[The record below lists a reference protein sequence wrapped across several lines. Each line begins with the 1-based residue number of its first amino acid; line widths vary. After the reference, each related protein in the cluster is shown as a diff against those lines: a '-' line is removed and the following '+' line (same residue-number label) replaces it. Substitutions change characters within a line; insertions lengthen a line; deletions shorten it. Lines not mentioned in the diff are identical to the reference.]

1 MKKIII
7 ALIALSTMYAA
18 GSITPMLGMRF
29 NNIASASAT
38 PTPVTAVGLK
48 IELNDGVYTGF
59 DTNVTGD
66 PDFRIFLERSF
77 GKVGLVSNAAGEPTF
92 TIGALY
98 GIYSN
103 LNVEVEYMVNK
114 MVKTPEV
121 ETDKLRL
128 SLTVQF

>member
-29 NNIASASAT
+29 NNIASSSAT

-59 DTNVTGD
+59 DTNADGTG
-66 PDFRIFLERSF
+66 FRMYLEQSF
-77 GKVGLVSNAAGEPTF
+77 GKIGLSKSVAGEPTF
-92 TIGALY
+92 TIGGVY
-98 GIYSN
+98 GVYDN
-103 LNVEVEYMVNK
+103 LNIEVEYMIN
-114 MVKTPEV
+114 
-121 ETDKLRL
+121 L
-128 SLTVQF
+128 